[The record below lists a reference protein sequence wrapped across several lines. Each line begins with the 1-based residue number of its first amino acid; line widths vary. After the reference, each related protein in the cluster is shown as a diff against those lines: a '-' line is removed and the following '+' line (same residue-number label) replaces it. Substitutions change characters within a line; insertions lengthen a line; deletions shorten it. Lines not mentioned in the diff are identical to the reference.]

1 MTTSPSRLSRLSAPG
16 LWALALA
23 AIGVMAPRT
32 PVYWD
37 SFGYLGQSVTGLV
50 GGLALGR
57 PHFVY
62 TSHAVANVLRA
73 LGVSVWSLGA
83 WLTVLWA
90 MVSALCAPLTRATL
104 RAAGMND
111 DAALWAGVAVAL
123 SPALAHTAGGVLTD
137 GPSLAVSLMAFVVAL
152 RGATS
157 GGPVRM
163 ALLAGALVG
172 LAAGM
177 REQAAAQ
184 GLVTLLAFRAVSPRD
199 RWRCALALL
208 AGFVVGFAPP
218 VLWAATHQ
226 VGYRAMLD
234 TWLRGMREERGAH
247 PYTLTD
253 FAAFLR
259 WLVALGPVTLVAA
272 IAQWTRGPRVLLR
285 GPLLAVCAPAMV
297 QLALLAGY
305 QDISYSPRYLLS
317 ALPGALA
324 IPAGVALAHVATT
337 ARRRAL
343 LALLMALPLLVGAP
357 WLRAREAPLS
367 RAVET
372 VPTLLRGVPAD
383 ALVVAGQ
390 TCPAVELTR
399 RLALAEPARWGDPP
413 RWQRICPG
421 WAWPDDLAGRLDA
434 ALAQGQTVVLDL
446 RPGAWL
452 GPRQERVFA
461 EVRAWSETRDHPR
474 VMRWR

>member
-1 MTTSPSRLSRLSAPG
+1 MRASRLAAPG

-23 AIGVMAPRT
+23 AIAVMAPRT

-62 TSHAVANVLRA
+62 TSHAVANALRA

-83 WLTVLWA
+83 WLTVGWA

-104 RAAGMND
+104 RAAGVSD

-123 SPALAHTAGGVLTD
+123 SPALAHTAGAVLTD
-137 GPSLAVSLMAFVVAL
+137 GPSLAVSLLAFVVAL
-152 RGATS
+152 RGAS
-157 GGPVRM
+157 SARPVRH

-208 AGFVVGFAPP
+208 AGFALGFAPP

-226 VGYRAMLD
+226 VGYRAMLE
-234 TWLRGMREERGAH
+234 TWLRGMRQERGAH

-259 WLVALGPVTLVAA
+259 WLVALGPVTLAA
-272 IAQWTRGPRVLLR
+272 ALAQWTRGPRVLLR
-285 GPLLAVCAPAMV
+285 GPLLAVCAPSLL
-297 QLALLAGY
+297 QLALLGGY

-324 IPAGVALAHVATT
+324 IPAGVWLAGFATT
-337 ARRRAL
+337 VGRRVG
-343 LALLMALPLLVGAP
+343 LAVAMALPLLLGAP

-367 RAVET
+367 RAVEA
-372 VPTLLRGVPAD
+372 VPALLRAVPAD

-399 RLALAEPARWGDPP
+399 RLALAEPARWGDAP

-421 WAWPDDLAGRLDA
+421 WAWPADLAGRLDA

-452 GPRQERVFA
+452 GPRQEHVFA
-461 EVRAWSETRDHPR
+461 EVRAWSATRDHPR
-474 VMRWR
+474 VIRWR

>member
-1 MTTSPSRLSRLSAPG
+1 MTAAHARLARLAAPG
-16 LWALALA
+16 LWALAFA
-23 AIGVMAPRT
+23 ATAVMAPRT

-104 RAAGMND
+104 LAAGQAPRD
-111 DAALWAGVAVAL
+111 ALWAGVAVAL
-123 SPALAHTAGGVLTD
+123 SPALAHTAGAVLTD
-137 GPSLAVSLMAFVVAL
+137 GPSLAVSLLAFVVAL
-152 RGATS
+152 RGAATS
-157 GGPVRM
+157 RPARW

-172 LAAGM
+172 VAAGM

-184 GLVTLLAFRAVSPRD
+184 GLVTLLAFRGVTPRD
-199 RWRCALALL
+199 RWRCALAL
-208 AGFVVGFAPP
+208 AVGFALGFAPP

-226 VGYRAMLD
+226 VGYRAMLE
-234 TWLRGMREERGAH
+234 TWLRGMRQERGAH

-272 IAQWTRGPRVLLR
+272 AAQWTRRPRALVT
-285 GPLLAVCAPAMV
+285 GPLLAVCAPSLL

-324 IPAGVALAHVATT
+324 IPAGLALARVATT
-337 ARRRAL
+337 ARRQAL
-343 LALLMALPLLVGAP
+343 LAAVMALPLLVAAP

-367 RAVET
+367 RAVE
-372 VPTLLRGVPAD
+372 GVPALLRTVPPD

-399 RLALAEPARWGDPP
+399 RLALAEPARWGAAP
-413 RWQRICPG
+413 RWPRICPG
-421 WAWPDDLAGRLDA
+421 WAWPDDLAARLDA

-452 GPRQERVFA
+452 GPRQARVFA

-474 VMRWR
+474 VIRWR

>member
-1 MTTSPSRLSRLSAPG
+1 
-16 LWALALA
+16 
-23 AIGVMAPRT
+23 
-32 PVYWD
+32 
-37 SFGYLGQSVTGLV
+37 
-50 GGLALGR
+50 
-57 PHFVY
+57 
-62 TSHAVANVLRA
+62 
-73 LGVSVWSLGA
+73 
-83 WLTVLWA
+83 
-90 MVSALCAPLTRATL
+90 
-104 RAAGMND
+104 
-111 DAALWAGVAVAL
+111 
-123 SPALAHTAGGVLTD
+123 
-137 GPSLAVSLMAFVVAL
+137 
-152 RGATS
+152 
-157 GGPVRM
+157 
-163 ALLAGALVG
+163 
-172 LAAGM
+172 
-177 REQAAAQ
+177 
-184 GLVTLLAFRAVSPRD
+184 
-199 RWRCALALL
+199 LALL

-218 VLWAATHQ
+218 VIWAATHQ

-272 IAQWTRGPRVLLR
+272 MAQWTRGPQVLLR

-337 ARRRAL
+337 ARRRVL

-383 ALVVAGQ
+383 ALIVAGQ

-399 RLALAEPARWGDPP
+399 RLALAEPARWGAAP

-452 GPRQERVFA
+452 GPRQARVFA